1 MTNRPLFRMCL
12 DVLDGLELSDHD
24 KEQVVF
30 MLSTY
35 DSLLSQYV
43 FTYGKPI
50 RTVLEKQF
58 IQRDEEL
65 LENLYLSLPEDVRPW
80 FDRILISIKVGDKH
94 LLPESLHPW
103 YEHLADRL
111 LPKPEKPPE
120 KTLHQLL

>member
-1 MTNRPLFRMCL
+1 MTNRPLFKMCL
-12 DVLDGLELSDHD
+12 DVVDGLDLTDEQ

-65 LENLYLSLPEDVRPW
+65 LENLCLSLPEDVRPW

-94 LLPESLHPW
+94 LLPPHLHPW
-103 YEHLADRL
+103 YDRLAERL
-111 LPKPEKPPE
+111 LPQKGSASI
-120 KTLHQLL
+120 